1 MKHEDIE
8 TTLAA
13 SDFHRAR
20 CLFFFLVPPIVE
32 LICGDATMWGVT
44 LLLARLVSSSAQ
56 RRLFNE
62 RIGVRR
68 KDDYLMSESGG
79 YQKTSETRA
88 M

>member
-32 LICGDATMWGVT
+32 LICGDASMWVVT
-44 LLLARLVSSSAQ
+44 VLLARLVSRSAQ
-56 RRLFNE
+56 RRLFNV

-68 KDDYLMSESGG
+68 KDDYLMNESEFGA
-79 YQKTSETRA
+79 KTTI
-88 M
+88 

>member
-32 LICGDATMWGVT
+32 LICGDPSMWGVR

-56 RRLFNE
+56 RRLFNV

-68 KDDYLMSESGG
+68 KDDYLMNESEFGA
-79 YQKTSETRA
+79 KTTI
-88 M
+88 